1 MHLFFVVPKLGPP
14 FTTPWGQHL
23 DLHFREHTWLE
34 QNTESVDRQL
44 EFRTEP
50 HENTAGWFDVALPL
64 EDRLHD
70 ATFAVAETELLGKPV
85 VVHIALALLQHEEQP
100 VVKS

>member
-1 MHLFFVVPKLGPP
+1 MTLTL
-14 FTTPWGQHL
+14 
-23 DLHFREHTWLE
+23 
-34 QNTESVDRQL
+34 NSDRSNVKI
-44 EFRTEP
+44 EFRPES